1 MTQFYC
7 KYAHIQCAS
16 VCEENDELLTFTDSA
31 THFVRS
37 ATGGTVRGGGS
48 GRHLLQ
54 GGKLLIKNTFLK

>member
-37 ATGGTVRGGGS
+37 ATGGTVRGGAPGATS
-48 GRHLLQ
+48 S
-54 GGKLLIKNTFLK
+54 KVASCWLKIHF